1 MSYAGAGAGAAAAQ
15 AAIAQ
20 AVRASGAIVRVKPEA
35 FLKILS
41 RSEEPLVVTA
51 PGGVFKKHFQYMTAY
66 KGLIFHAQSPTP
78 LSFSMSV
85 ETVAAEKIWIPA

>member
-1 MSYAGAGAGAAAAQ
+1 MGYAGAEATAVQ

-20 AVRASGAIVRVKPEA
+20 AVKASGAIVRVRPEA
-35 FLKILS
+35 FMKILS
-41 RSEEPLVVTA
+41 RSEQPLVVTA
-51 PGGVFKKHFQYMTAY
+51 PGGIFRKNHQYLTGY
-66 KGLIFHAQSPTP
+66 KGLVFFTQSPTP